1 MQTIYITIERDRE
14 ARSSREGARFR
25 VRVRV
30 QPDAP
35 ALLWSTR
42 QMQSVAQGKREA
54 ETIFGTLDWRPHED
68 GDEIRASAF
77 KESE

>member
-1 MQTIYITIERDRE
+1 MYLTIERDRE

-42 QMQSVAQGKREA
+42 QMQSVTQGKREA
-54 ETIFGTLDWRPHED
+54 EAIFGPLDWRAHED
-68 GDEIRASAF
+68 GDEIRASAI
-77 KESE
+77 KDQTDAR